1 MELSADSIYSIW
13 AVPISPPAY
22 LNLSKVNP
30 PVPKSGS
37 RRERYASDHDAYTRV
52 FVDYIAEEFS
62 LPSSCSVRV
71 GLVSAHIG
79 CVLIQC
85 LVLVRVMLKWGMVLM
100 SV

>member
-37 RRERYASDHDAYTRV
+37 RRERYASDHDAYTRL

-62 LPSSCSVRV
+62 SPSSCSLRV

-79 CVLIQC
+79 CVLI
-85 LVLVRVMLKWGMVLM
+85 
-100 SV
+100 